1 MKNSSYNKI
10 RKMRDIL
17 KLSVSWFLIILFIP
31 HLLIYSLSKER
42 QTIDQDLEANKQFL
56 RLKMGNLNALLFYL
70 RTNKFFRSLFYHR
83 IGVVYSMF
91 VQWYL
96 PGDRYFLISKT
107 ARIGGGMIVSHP
119 YATIIN
125 ADSIGSGFNCRNCT
139 TIGEK
144 GSIDDRPIIGE
155 NVELGANVVIIGKIN
170 IGSNVKIGAGSVVVK
185 DVPDNCVVAG
195 NPARIIKTL

>member
-107 ARIGGGMIVSHP
+107 ARIGG
-119 YATIIN
+119 
-125 ADSIGSGFNCRNCT
+125 
-139 TIGEK
+139 
-144 GSIDDRPIIGE
+144 DDCIPSLCNHHQR
-155 NVELGANVVIIGKIN
+155 
-170 IGSNVKIGAGSVVVK
+170 
-185 DVPDNCVVAG
+185 
-195 NPARIIKTL
+195 